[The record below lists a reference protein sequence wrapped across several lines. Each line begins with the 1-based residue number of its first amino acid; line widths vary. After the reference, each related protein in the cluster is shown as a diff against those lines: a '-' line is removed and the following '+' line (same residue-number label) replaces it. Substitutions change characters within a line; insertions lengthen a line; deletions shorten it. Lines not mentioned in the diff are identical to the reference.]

1 MNWIDTTVAGILV
14 TLIIYLIYRLFKVR
28 VLFKTLSDLYMQEMA
43 DKMLLQKKVQ
53 ELYQEIEN
61 AKLANSDGF
70 LKFVSDSRDW
80 AFQYIE
86 EVQEALSE
94 FDKAVAP
101 RFEWAKTYGKS
112 IGDNVHSD
120 AIETISEAYDKLK
133 SVLPKNN
140 ETPNN

>member
-1 MNWIDTTVAGILV
+1 MNWIDATVAGILV

-43 DKMLLQKKVQ
+43 DKMLLQKKIQ

-86 EVQEALSE
+86 ETQSALEE
-94 FDKAVAP
+94 FS
-101 RFEWAKTYGKS
+101 KTVEPIFKWSDSFGTVL
-112 IGDNVHSD
+112 GDNSHSEKIKD
-120 AIETISEAYDKLK
+120 ISKAYDKLK